1 MSMYPCVYFE
11 GNAFIDGGQVQN
23 TNVTQSSIGNCA
35 ITTSTLDMNFK
46 NITSV
51 ADPINYSDA
60 ATKRYVDDLGIVI
73 SVVSLSGT
81 SPSLI
86 SNNLKGSYVITIS
99 NLVLNGPS
107 AVFNVTKSESTQHAH
122 IARTVAS
129 PGQASRTL
137 LKISWPPN
145 SGIYLSKTESAYD
158 GSYRVKFI

>member
-1 MSMYPCVYFE
+1 MYPCVYFE

-23 TNVTQSSIGNCA
+23 ANVTQSSIGNCA

-73 SVVSLSGT
+73 SVVSLTGT
-81 SPSLI
+81 NQSLI
-86 SNNLKGSYVITIS
+86 SNNLKGSYVITIT

-107 AVFNVTKSESTQHAH
+107 AVFNITKSEQSQQAH

-129 PGQASRTL
+129 PGLNTRSL

-145 SGIYLSKTESAYD
+145 SGIYLYKTENNYD

>member
-1 MSMYPCVYFE
+1 MSVYPCVYFE

-23 TNVTQSSIGNCA
+23 ANVTQSSIGNCA

-51 ADPINYSDA
+51 AEPINYSDA

-73 SVVSLSGT
+73 STVSLTGT
-81 SPSLI
+81 SPTQI
-86 SNNLKGSYVITIS
+86 STNLKGSFVITIT

-107 AVFNVTKSESTQHAH
+107 AVFNITKNESTQYAH
-122 IARTVAS
+122 VARTVAS
-129 PGQASRTL
+129 PGLNSRSL

-145 SGIYLSKTESAYD
+145 SGIFLNKTESTYD
-158 GSYRVKFI
+158 GSYRVKLM